1 MSDRTPHRRPRRMAT
16 PAERQRVRGVANFIR
31 PLVETGHPW
40 LMMFALV
47 EANFRGISL
56 ADAITAYLFRSLLP
70 PPDLRLPA
78 DIADLE
84 PWGRA

>member
-1 MSDRTPHRRPRRMAT
+1 MSARILHRLRPC
-16 PAERQRVRGVANFIR
+16 
-31 PLVETGHPW
+31 VEAGQPW
-40 LMMFALV
+40 LMTFALV
-47 EANFRGISL
+47 EASFRGISL
-56 ADAITAYLFRSLLP
+56 ADAITAYFFRSLLP